1 MYICRTTYKVK
12 LKKIILIFIAV
23 VLVSFSFIEEKVD
36 QDSIDLKSSNVFWE
50 GSNSF
55 RNHRGIIK
63 FKSGSIRIINSELK
77 SGEFVVDMTT
87 IFNREGF
94 KKLEEH
100 LKSEDFFD
108 VKKYPTAKFLITSV
122 AQEFNKVK
130 ISGDITIKGIT
141 KNVTVSATILEND
154 KAYIVRSGVFKL
166 NRAEFNVRHL
176 SKSFFKNLKDNFIE
190 DEVDVSFSIR
200 LNK

>member
-1 MYICRTTYKVK
+1 MKR
-12 LKKIILIFIAV
+12 LILIFIAI
-23 VLVSFSFIEEKVD
+23 VLVSFSFIEEKVN
-36 QDSIDLKSSNVFWE
+36 QDTIDLKSSYVFWE

-63 FKSGSIRIINSELK
+63 FKSGSVRIVNVNLK

-87 IFNREGF
+87 IFNREGLR
-94 KKLEEH
+94 KLEEH
-100 LKSEDFFD
+100 LKSADFFD
-108 VKKYPTAKFLITSV
+108 VEKYPTARFLITNV
-122 AQEFNKVK
+122 AQEYNKVE

-141 KNVTVSATILEND
+141 KNVTINATILENN
-154 KAYIVRSGVFKL
+154 KAYLIRSGVFKL

-176 SKSFFKNLKDNFIE
+176 SKSFFKNLKDSFIE